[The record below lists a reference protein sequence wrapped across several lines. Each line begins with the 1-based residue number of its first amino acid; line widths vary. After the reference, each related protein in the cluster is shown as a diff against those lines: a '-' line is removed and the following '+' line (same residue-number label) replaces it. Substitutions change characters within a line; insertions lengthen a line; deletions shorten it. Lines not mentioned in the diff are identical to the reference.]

1 MIIVVLHC
9 YASISFAIAVCKTCI
24 VEYNKTNKNC
34 PVCDTQINKTKPYL
48 SMRLDKALQN
58 MVYKLVPGLYT
69 DEMERR
75 KKFQEKHEP
84 TKVPKAELERH
95 FFFCDDKI
103 SMSLE
108 YFDTEKSKNNNN
120 ENEADNG
127 KQKNSNP
134 NKRYLSC
141 PGTVKIQHLMKF
153 ITMKYG
159 LSSES
164 FVVDVI
170 YKGDIIPHDYTLIDV
185 AYYYKWEKEAPM
197 QFFYRIFKKNKV
209 LLKRRKRKSLCE
221 DKISDPKKAKTL
233 EVPNNVPN
241 AKSDN
246 KINNKVNNK
255 TNEPSKN
262 GSSEKEND
270 IKTSEKKSEEG
281 GRTVKESSSTPP
293 SLVDQTKKDTPKV
306 SPKVSDKVSKES
318 KPPMKGPPT
327 LKPALDKDAEMKV
340 DTSDEDED
348 DKPPSEKKLKIDLK
362 PEVKNDKKIEPI
374 KIPDLKKNLE
384 KVAKESV
391 VKSSNKVVKEQ
402 SKAENQI
409 KSSPN
414 ANVKPC
420 IPKLINPS
428 GNANSNNKTKPNMLN
443 NIVNN
448 LTKKLTESGSP
459 PPPVKPPAS
468 KPPSTLLGGQTTI
481 TKKDSKD
488 PKSESKEKSVKD
500 HRDQEKKPKGIP
512 PATSVTLKTMSKSPS
527 STSTSS
533 SSTNSAS
540 MSFSNS
546 FKSKNNGSSSSPN
559 SMMSN
564 FVQPRPTNGLSPSS
578 PTKNKTSTLSDL
590 RTFRKESSSSSKSGS
605 MPKSPIT
612 PSLTSR
618 TLTLGNTKKSTSSS
632 SSSSPTTTSS
642 FSSTL
647 TKPLPKPGEASSAN
661 NLLAAQAQ
669 ISALASLGLTTGLT
683 EAQKEY
689 IKNLT
694 AAANM
699 SNLNNLASALFQ
711 QPLNHLSLPPSQ
723 QLPSNRLKLTM
734 QSSKNSVHHP
744 TNPLQMLPSL
754 ASHMAPESQWKSFSS
769 HYSGHANQSSNGSPS
784 SPKLSS
790 LSKTLNQSIRN
801 IPNPSLLTK
810 QASEQQLLQVQ
821 RALAASQA
829 AAAISSGSSLSQR

>member
-1 MIIVVLHC
+1 MHMH
-9 YASISFAIAVCKTCI
+9 
-24 VEYNKTNKNC
+24 
-34 PVCDTQINKTKPYL
+34 D
-48 SMRLDKALQN
+48 
-58 MVYKLVPGLYT
+58 
-69 DEMERR
+69 
-75 KKFQEKHEP
+75 
-84 TKVPKAELERH
+84 PK
-95 FFFCDDKI
+95 
-103 SMSLE
+103 SL
-108 YFDTEKSKNNNN
+108 FV
-120 ENEADNG
+120 A
-127 KQKNSNP
+127 
-134 NKRYLSC
+134 
-141 PGTVKIQHLMKF
+141 GTVKIQHLMKF

-159 LSSES
+159 LNSES

-170 YKGDIIPHDYTLIDV
+170 YKGDIIPQDYTLIDV

-233 EVPNNVPN
+233 EVTNNVP
-241 AKSDN
+241 AKSDS
-246 KINNKVNNK
+246 KTVNKVNNK

-262 GSSEKEND
+262 GEKEND
-270 IKTSEKKSEEG
+270 IKTKTSDANG
-281 GRTVKESSSTPP
+281 GRTVKDSSSTPP
-293 SLVDQTKKDTPKV
+293 SLVDQTKKD
-306 SPKVSDKVSKES
+306 SPKVPKVNSDKVERKES
-318 KPPMKGPPT
+318 KAPVSKPPT
-327 LKPALDKDAEMKV
+327 LKPALAKEPSEMKI
-340 DTSDEDED
+340 DTSEDED

-362 PEVKNDKKIEPI
+362 PEGTNEHKKIEPI

-384 KVAKESV
+384 KAKESV
-391 VKSSNKVVKEQ
+391 VKANNKVGKEQ
-402 SKAENQI
+402 SKVDNPT
-409 KSSPN
+409 KSSLETS
-414 ANVKPC
+414 VKPC

-428 GNANSNNKTKPNMLN
+428 SSNGSSNNKTKPNMLN

-448 LTKKLTESGSP
+448 LTKKLTESSSP
-459 PPPVKPPAS
+459 PPPVKPSGS

-527 STSTSS
+527 STSSSPTSS
-533 SSTNSAS
+533 VSAS

-546 FKSKNNGSSSSPN
+546 FKSKNNGSSSQSN

-564 FVQPRPTNGLSPSS
+564 FIQPRPTNGLSPRSPTS
-578 PTKNKTSTLSDL
+578 PTKKNSTSTLSDL
-590 RTFRKESSSSSKSGS
+590 RTFRKDSGSKSGS

-618 TLTLGNTKKSTSSS
+618 TLTLGNTKKSNAT

-647 TKPLPKPGEASSAN
+647 AKPLPKPGEASSAN

-699 SNLNNLASALFQ
+699 SNLASALFQ

-769 HYSGHANQSSNGSPS
+769 HYSGHHGQSSNGTGN
-784 SPKLSS
+784 SPKMSS
-790 LSKTLNQSIRN
+790 LSKTLNQSIRQ

-810 QASEQQLLQVQ
+810 QASEQQQLLQVQ

>member
-1 MIIVVLHC
+1 MSTKETTSKTNRKDMVKKITLKDLNPHVICVLCRGYFIDPVTIVECLH
-9 YASISFAIAVCKTCI
+9 SFCKTCI
-24 VEYNKTNKNC
+24 VEYIKTNKNC

-69 DEMERR
+69 DEMDRR

-233 EVPNNVPN
+233 EVTNNVP
-241 AKSDN
+241 AKSDS
-246 KINNKVNNK
+246 KTVNKVNNK

-262 GSSEKEND
+262 GEKEND
-270 IKTSEKKSEEG
+270 IKTKTNDANG
-281 GRTVKESSSTPP
+281 GRTVKDSSSTPP

-306 SPKVSDKVSKES
+306 PKVNSDKVDRKES
-318 KPPMKGPPT
+318 KAPVSKPPT
-327 LKPALDKDAEMKV
+327 LKPALAKEPSEMKI
-340 DTSDEDED
+340 DTSEDED

-362 PEVKNDKKIEPI
+362 PEGTNEHKKIEPI

-384 KVAKESV
+384 KAKESV
-391 VKSSNKVVKEQ
+391 VKANNKVGKEQ
-402 SKAENQI
+402 SKVENPA
-409 KSSPN
+409 KSSLETS
-414 ANVKPC
+414 VKPC

-428 GNANSNNKTKPNMLN
+428 SSNGSSNNKTKPNMLN

-448 LTKKLTESGSP
+448 LTKKLTESSSP
-459 PPPVKPPAS
+459 PPPVKPSGS
-468 KPPSTLLGGQTTI
+468 KPPSTLLGGQT
-481 TKKDSKD
+481 
-488 PKSESKEKSVKD
+488 SKEGEGLEDFSFELSD
-500 HRDQEKKPKGIP
+500 IPCHSQIRNTFGCSLPQRRHYPIFQCGCPLNGPKGDHH
-512 PATSVTLKTMSKSPS
+512 SC
-527 STSTSS
+527 
-533 SSTNSAS
+533 
-540 MSFSNS
+540 
-546 FKSKNNGSSSSPN
+546 
-559 SMMSN
+559 
-564 FVQPRPTNGLSPSS
+564 R
-578 PTKNKTSTLSDL
+578 
-590 RTFRKESSSSSKSGS
+590 
-605 MPKSPIT
+605 
-612 PSLTSR
+612 SR
-618 TLTLGNTKKSTSSS
+618 L
-632 SSSSPTTTSS
+632 
-642 FSSTL
+642 
-647 TKPLPKPGEASSAN
+647 
-661 NLLAAQAQ
+661 
-669 ISALASLGLTTGLT
+669 
-683 EAQKEY
+683 
-689 IKNLT
+689 
-694 AAANM
+694 
-699 SNLNNLASALFQ
+699 
-711 QPLNHLSLPPSQ
+711 
-723 QLPSNRLKLTM
+723 
-734 QSSKNSVHHP
+734 HP
-744 TNPLQMLPSL
+744 QNWTHPDS
-754 ASHMAPESQWKSFSS
+754 
-769 HYSGHANQSSNGSPS
+769 
-784 SPKLSS
+784 
-790 LSKTLNQSIRN
+790 R
-801 IPNPSLLTK
+801 
-810 QASEQQLLQVQ
+810 
-821 RALAASQA
+821 
-829 AAAISSGSSLSQR
+829 